1 MSNKIKIVKESS
13 YKKLTKILKKFNADA
28 ILVRPDRFILQ
39 TFKKN
44 NSFNNLI
51 ISNLKKFN

>member
-13 YKKLTKILKKFNADA
+13 YKELSKILKKFNADA

-39 TFKKN
+39 TFKKK
-44 NSFNNLI
+44 NSLDNLIKNNLK
-51 ISNLKKFN
+51 NFN